1 MKSPSALRRER
12 ITALTLREPERIAAS
27 RPRSAALARRSAEHL
42 LFDVPMHWMSDWARL
57 SHLQAAVR
65 VEAHDSQCLAQLC
78 RYISRP
84 AQSDERAQI
93 NAAGQVDL
101 KLKTPRRDGNTNL
114 VMSPLVFVH
123 RLAAPGLARDCPGQG
138 LVPGCQL
145 SGGEIAHPAVAGR
158 PSVAASVATPMPATQ
173 RKRKFAHLC

>member
-1 MKSPSALRRER
+1 MKSPSALRRGR

-57 SHLQAAVR
+57 SHLHAAVR
-65 VEAHDSQCLAQLC
+65 VEAHDSQWLEQLC

-84 AQSDERAQI
+84 ALSDERAQI

-114 VMSPLVFVH
+114 VMSSLVFVH

-138 LVPGCQL
+138 LLHGCQ
-145 SGGEIAHPAVAGR
+145 SRQSDARFGSYPD
-158 PSVAASVATPMPATQ
+158 
-173 RKRKFAHLC
+173 C